1 MFTTIVYTGNTGDD
15 IPGSVEEVGS
25 AVASIKPG
33 DRVAALHQLNAP
45 YESYAEYAL
54 VKDFICLT
62 MASIGSQKLRL
73 PWQRTWH
80 RSLCLA
86 HYGWVAGL
94 STS

>member
-45 YESYAEYAL
+45 YESYAETL
-54 VKDFICLT
+54 
-62 MASIGSQKLRL
+62 
-73 PWQRTWH
+73 
-80 RSLCLA
+80 
-86 HYGWVAGL
+86 
-94 STS
+94 